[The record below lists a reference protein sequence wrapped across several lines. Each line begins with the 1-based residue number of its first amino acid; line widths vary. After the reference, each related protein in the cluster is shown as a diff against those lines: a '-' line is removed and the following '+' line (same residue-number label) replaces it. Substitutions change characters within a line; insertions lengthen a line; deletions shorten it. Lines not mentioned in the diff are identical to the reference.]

1 MRRRRLGLATLIGF
15 ILATV
20 FSVAYAAYDRTF
32 QPGPILSAI
41 AQLSFPG
48 LLVGEFA
55 GLAVGHTY
63 TGARSSS
70 FALLV
75 ATVFNTL
82 FYGVL
87 AYIGLVIF
95 GIGKDRDS
103 AVRKEWI

>member
-20 FSVAYAAYDRTF
+20 FSATYAAYERTF
-32 QPGPILSAI
+32 QPGPILGAI
-41 AQLSFPG
+41 APLSFPG

-55 GLAVGHTY
+55 GLALGRTY
-63 TGARSSS
+63 TAARSLS

-82 FYGVL
+82 LYGVL

-95 GIGKDRDS
+95 GVGKDRGN
-103 AVRKEWI
+103 AV